1 MKGYLNRKGRQ
12 SLILNLDSLDPPFTL
27 MTNTF
32 LTLALL
38 ASLSMSAQNNKK
50 DILKSTNIMEI
61 ESFLKTAHPDD
72 PRRNILKSKV
82 FKLKND
88 SWMKPQSTSSATTKI
103 KPTQIPAKNVNSKDF
118 EDAEFQRLLHSES
131 KKEKTVQ
138 LLNQLF
144 DNDISNKQ
152 AILLVQNNS
161 DCNMILKI
169 DGKEQYDLAI
179 PSRGEN
185 SVVLNKGEYSLRG
198 NVCEIPYSSGKS
210 IAKNTMVRL
219 TKN

>member
-1 MKGYLNRKGRQ
+1 MKK
-12 SLILNLDSLDPPFTL
+12 FFFAVTL
-27 MTNTF
+27 VS
-32 LTLALL
+32 TLPI
-38 ASLSMSAQNNKK
+38 SAQNNKP
-50 DILKSTNIMEI
+50 DILKSVNISEI
-61 ESFLKTAHPDD
+61 EGFLKTAHPDD

-82 FKLKND
+82 LKLKND
-88 SWMKPQSTSSATTKI
+88 SWMNQRNSVAETAIIAATPI
-103 KPTQIPAKNVNSKDF
+103 KGKGSNSDF
-118 EDAEFQRLLHSES
+118 EEAEFQRLVNLEP

-169 DGKEQYDLAI
+169 EGKEFYNLAV
-179 PSRGEN
+179 PSKGEN
-185 SVVLNKGEYSLRG
+185 SVVLNKGEYSLKG

-210 IAKNTMVRL
+210 IAKNTMVTL
-219 TKN
+219 TKKALISR

>member
-1 MKGYLNRKGRQ
+1 
-12 SLILNLDSLDPPFTL
+12 

-50 DILKSTNIMEI
+50 DILKSTNISEI

-82 FKLKND
+82 YKLKND
-88 SWMKPQSTSSATTKI
+88 SWMKPQSTFAGTSKI
-103 KPTQIPAKNVNSKDF
+103 KSVQLSAKNINSTDF
-118 EDAEFQRLLHSES
+118 QDAEFQRLLNSES

-144 DNDISNKQ
+144 DNDISNNQ

-169 DGKEQYDLAI
+169 EGKELYNLAI

-185 SVVLNKGEYSLRG
+185 SVVLSKGQYSLRG
-198 NVCEIPYSSGKS
+198 NVCEVPYSSGKS
-210 IAKNTMVRL
+210 IAKNTMVTL
-219 TKN
+219 TKKAISNR

>member
-1 MKGYLNRKGRQ
+1 MKK
-12 SLILNLDSLDPPFTL
+12 IFFAVTL
-27 MTNTF
+27 VS
-32 LTLALL
+32 TLPI
-38 ASLSMSAQNNKK
+38 SAQNNKP
-50 DILKSTNIMEI
+50 DILKSVNISEI
-61 ESFLKTAHPDD
+61 EGFLKTAHPDD

-82 FKLKND
+82 LKLKND
-88 SWMKPQSTSSATTKI
+88 SWMTQRNSVAGTAI
-103 KPTQIPAKNVNSKDF
+103 IAATQIKGKGSNSDF
-118 EDAEFQRLLHSES
+118 EEAEFQRLLNLEP

-169 DGKEQYDLAI
+169 EGKEFYNLAV
-179 PSRGEN
+179 PSKGEN
-185 SVVLNKGEYSLRG
+185 SVVLNKGEYALKG

-210 IAKNTMVRL
+210 IAKNTMVTL
-219 TKN
+219 TKKALISR